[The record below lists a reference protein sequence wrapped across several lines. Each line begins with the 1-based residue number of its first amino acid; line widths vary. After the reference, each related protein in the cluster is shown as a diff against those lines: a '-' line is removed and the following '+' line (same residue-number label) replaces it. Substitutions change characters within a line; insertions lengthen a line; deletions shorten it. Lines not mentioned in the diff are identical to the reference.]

1 MRNSL
6 VLGAVLM
13 MLCAAGSTALAAN
26 SLQPGSM
33 GLSIGVGDSALNHVA
48 EPTGR
53 DQQNP
58 VVDISGRYFLDSDV
72 ALTAGLGFQV
82 NTGSLDGTYWSFN
95 MGVRKYL
102 KIQDFAPFVGGQFS
116 YISYN
121 ASLPAPVG
129 TYADYKAY
137 EFDGIVG
144 FEYFF
149 ANQVSIE
156 GSVGLA
162 FGHGKNDVSNA
173 STTYL
178 GTRVFGIQAN
188 FYF

>member
-1 MRNSL
+1 MRNA
-6 VLGAVLM
+6 VALGVAVV
-13 MLCAAGSTALAAN
+13 MLCLVGSAEAAN
-26 SLQPGSM
+26 SLQQGAM
-33 GLSIGVGDSALNHVA
+33 ALSIGVGDSALNHVA
-48 EPTGR
+48 DPTGK
-53 DQQNP
+53 DQQTP
-58 VVDISGRYFLDSDV
+58 VVDISGRYFLEPDV
-72 ALTAGLGFQV
+72 ALTAGMGFQV
-82 NTGSLDGTYWSFN
+82 NTGDLDGTYWSFN
-95 MGVRKYL
+95 VGVRKYL
-102 KIQDFAPFVGGQFS
+102 REQDFAPFIGGQFS

-121 ASLPAPVG
+121 ASLPYPVG

-162 FGHGKNDVSNA
+162 FGHGTNNASNA

-178 GTRVFGIQAN
+178 GTRSFGIMAN